1 MTLPPIATRSAAYAA
16 VCLTACLFSSGCRLP
31 SRAAESSLASYG
43 QASISYDVAGSCR
56 SLLTAQSDIKP
67 VAFEAEDSAK
77 LDEGDEFVWKSAQLS
92 MQYPHPDALPDM
104 AQVTLRLSCQAPGQ
118 DSEVDSETCPL
129 SRGICSDELWVLDIP
144 KGEFDELLVELSKR
158 DVAETSIQDRTAA
171 HLNVMI
177 NQKNAASA
185 QNREPQLDEFVKRVY
200 QHGRLRGFIPC
211 QQARRSRPAATPRFP
226 ALTQSS
232 FQLDQK
238 L

>member
-1 MTLPPIATRSAAYAA
+1 MTLPPIATRSAASAA

-31 SRAAESSLASYG
+31 SRAAESSLASYD

-144 KGEFDELLVELSKR
+144 KGEFDELLVE
-158 DVAETSIQDRTAA
+158 TPIQKRTAE
-171 HLNVMI
+171 NKKKK
-177 NQKNAASA
+177 NKKKNAASA